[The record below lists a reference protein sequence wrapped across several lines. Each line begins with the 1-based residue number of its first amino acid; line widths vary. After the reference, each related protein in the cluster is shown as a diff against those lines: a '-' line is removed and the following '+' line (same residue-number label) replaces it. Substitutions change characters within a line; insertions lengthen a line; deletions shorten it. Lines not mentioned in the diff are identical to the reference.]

1 MSWGLRVVV
10 VFVLFQWHCMFS
22 LYINI
27 LYLCMFYFLRSSS
40 LFAFWSCQSLSWV
53 ADQNRTLCFSIFTY
67 LYCSARKLF
76 LIISLIS
83 KWISED
89 SVLVQYWMLRN
100 PPLQSHLQ
108 VRNRTLW
115 CNIASL
121 LYCQVIVLSLSGPAP
136 APGPG
141 PSPSSSLTPGPSL
154 YTVGEEVLA
163 LWKQNRKYPATI
175 LRIQDDGCYLVRF
188 YDGFEKTVR
197 GQCIRRVGRAG
208 NNKQF

>member
-121 LYCQVIVLSLSGPAP
+121 LYCQVIVLYCHCQVQLLLQVQVPVPAAPWPPAP
-136 APGPG
+136 A
-141 PSPSSSLTPGPSL
+141 SI
-154 YTVGEEVLA
+154 
-163 LWKQNRKYPATI
+163 LWVRRSWLCGNRTGSIRLQYYGYRMMAAT
-175 LRIQDDGCYLVRF
+175 
-188 YDGFEKTVR
+188 
-197 GQCIRRVGRAG
+197 
-208 NNKQF
+208 